1 MDYKEVRKYVELQR
15 KQLEEFAALPVDL
28 AVEALH
34 DQSHEMRE
42 LFFIGIDNPPDI
54 PMVDDPVLKA
64 LANLIND
71 NLTVLNAFRRAKTK
85 AKAGVC
91 EYVPSGGKTCSYF
104 DRVDLRSVASS
115 QKISSDS

>member
-28 AVEALH
+28 AVDALQ
-34 DQSHEMRE
+34 DQSHEMRD

-54 PMVDDPVLKA
+54 PMIDDPVLKA

-71 NLTVLNAFRRAKTK
+71 NLVVLNVCRRAKAN
-85 AKAGVC
+85 AKAAV
-91 EYVPSGGKTCSYF
+91 
-104 DRVDLRSVASS
+104 
-115 QKISSDS
+115 

>member
-28 AVEALH
+28 AVDALQ
-34 DQSHEMRE
+34 DQSHEMRD

-71 NLTVLNAFRRAKTK
+71 NLVVLNVCRG
-85 AKAGVC
+85 AKANAKAAV
-91 EYVPSGGKTCSYF
+91 
-104 DRVDLRSVASS
+104 
-115 QKISSDS
+115 

>member
-28 AVEALH
+28 AVDALQ
-34 DQSHEMRE
+34 DQSHEMRD

-71 NLTVLNAFRRAKTK
+71 NLVVLIVCRRAKAN
-85 AKAGVC
+85 AKAAV
-91 EYVPSGGKTCSYF
+91 
-104 DRVDLRSVASS
+104 
-115 QKISSDS
+115 

>member
-1 MDYKEVRKYVELQR
+1 MDYKEVRKYVGLQR

-28 AVEALH
+28 AVDALQ
-34 DQSHEMRE
+34 DQSHEMRD

-71 NLTVLNAFRRAKTK
+71 NLVVLNVCRRAKAN
-85 AKAGVC
+85 AKAAV
-91 EYVPSGGKTCSYF
+91 
-104 DRVDLRSVASS
+104 
-115 QKISSDS
+115 

>member
-28 AVEALH
+28 AVDALQ
-34 DQSHEMRE
+34 DQSHEMRD
-42 LFFIGIDNPPDI
+42 LFFIGIDNSPDI

-71 NLTVLNAFRRAKTK
+71 NLVVLNVCRRAKAN
-85 AKAGVC
+85 AKAAV
-91 EYVPSGGKTCSYF
+91 
-104 DRVDLRSVASS
+104 
-115 QKISSDS
+115 

>member
-1 MDYKEVRKYVELQR
+1 MDYKEVRKYVELQQ

-28 AVEALH
+28 AVDALQ
-34 DQSHEMRE
+34 DQSHEMRD

-71 NLTVLNAFRRAKTK
+71 NLVVLNVCRRAKAN
-85 AKAGVC
+85 AKAAV
-91 EYVPSGGKTCSYF
+91 
-104 DRVDLRSVASS
+104 
-115 QKISSDS
+115 

>member
-28 AVEALH
+28 AVDALQ
-34 DQSHEMRE
+34 DQSHEMRD
-42 LFFIGIDNPPDI
+42 LFFIGIDNPPEI

-71 NLTVLNAFRRAKTK
+71 NLVVLNVCRRAKAN
-85 AKAGVC
+85 AKAAV
-91 EYVPSGGKTCSYF
+91 
-104 DRVDLRSVASS
+104 
-115 QKISSDS
+115 

>member
-28 AVEALH
+28 AVDALQ
-34 DQSHEMRE
+34 DQSHEMRD

-54 PMVDDPVLKA
+54 PMVDDPVLKG

-71 NLTVLNAFRRAKTK
+71 NLVVLNVCRRAKAN
-85 AKAGVC
+85 AKAAV
-91 EYVPSGGKTCSYF
+91 
-104 DRVDLRSVASS
+104 
-115 QKISSDS
+115 

>member
-1 MDYKEVRKYVELQR
+1 MEFTMDYKEVRKYVELQR

-28 AVEALH
+28 AVDALQ
-34 DQSHEMRE
+34 DQSHEMRD

-71 NLTVLNAFRRAKTK
+71 NLVVLNVCRRAK
-85 AKAGVC
+85 ANAQAAV
-91 EYVPSGGKTCSYF
+91 
-104 DRVDLRSVASS
+104 
-115 QKISSDS
+115 

>member
-28 AVEALH
+28 AVDALQ
-34 DQSHEMRE
+34 DQSHEMCD
-42 LFFIGIDNPPDI
+42 LFFIGIDNPPDV

-71 NLTVLNAFRRAKTK
+71 NLVVLNVCRRAKAN
-85 AKAGVC
+85 AKAAV
-91 EYVPSGGKTCSYF
+91 
-104 DRVDLRSVASS
+104 
-115 QKISSDS
+115 

>member
-28 AVEALH
+28 AVDALQA
-34 DQSHEMRE
+34 QSHEMRD

-71 NLTVLNAFRRAKTK
+71 NLVVLNVCRRAKAN
-85 AKAGVC
+85 AKAAV
-91 EYVPSGGKTCSYF
+91 
-104 DRVDLRSVASS
+104 
-115 QKISSDS
+115 

>member
-28 AVEALH
+28 AVDALQ
-34 DQSHEMRE
+34 DQSHEMRD

-71 NLTVLNAFRRAKTK
+71 NLVVLNVCRRAKAN
-85 AKAGVC
+85 AKAV
-91 EYVPSGGKTCSYF
+91 V
-104 DRVDLRSVASS
+104 
-115 QKISSDS
+115 

>member
-28 AVEALH
+28 AVDALQ
-34 DQSHEMRE
+34 DQSHEMRD
-42 LFFIGIDNPPDI
+42 LIFIGIDNPPDI

-71 NLTVLNAFRRAKTK
+71 NLVVLNVCRRAK
-85 AKAGVC
+85 ANAQAAV
-91 EYVPSGGKTCSYF
+91 
-104 DRVDLRSVASS
+104 
-115 QKISSDS
+115 

>member
-15 KQLEEFAALPVDL
+15 KQLEEFAALPGDL
-28 AVEALH
+28 AVDALQ
-34 DQSHEMRE
+34 DQSHEMRD

-71 NLTVLNAFRRAKTK
+71 NLVVLNVCRRAK
-85 AKAGVC
+85 ANAQAAV
-91 EYVPSGGKTCSYF
+91 
-104 DRVDLRSVASS
+104 
-115 QKISSDS
+115 

>member
-28 AVEALH
+28 AVDALQ
-34 DQSHEMRE
+34 DQSHEMRD

-71 NLTVLNAFRRAKTK
+71 NLVVLNVCRRAKAN
-85 AKAGVC
+85 AKAAV
-91 EYVPSGGKTCSYF
+91 
-104 DRVDLRSVASS
+104 
-115 QKISSDS
+115 

>member
-28 AVEALH
+28 AVDALQ
-34 DQSHEMRE
+34 DQSHEMRD

-64 LANLIND
+64 LAKLIND
-71 NLTVLNAFRRAKTK
+71 NLVVLNVCRRAKAN
-85 AKAGVC
+85 AKAAV
-91 EYVPSGGKTCSYF
+91 
-104 DRVDLRSVASS
+104 
-115 QKISSDS
+115 

>member
-28 AVEALH
+28 AVDALQ
-34 DQSHEMRE
+34 DQSHEMRD

-71 NLTVLNAFRRAKTK
+71 NLVVLNVCRRAKAN
-85 AKAGVC
+85 AKA
-91 EYVPSGGKTCSYF
+91 
-104 DRVDLRSVASS
+104 SV
-115 QKISSDS
+115 

>member
-28 AVEALH
+28 AVDALQ
-34 DQSHEMRE
+34 DQSHEMRD

-71 NLTVLNAFRRAKTK
+71 NLVVLNVCRRAKAN
-85 AKAGVC
+85 AKPAV
-91 EYVPSGGKTCSYF
+91 
-104 DRVDLRSVASS
+104 
-115 QKISSDS
+115 

>member
-28 AVEALH
+28 AVDALQ
-34 DQSHEMRE
+34 DQSHEMRD

-54 PMVDDPVLKA
+54 PMIDDPVLKA

-71 NLTVLNAFRRAKTK
+71 NLVVLNVCLRAKAN
-85 AKAGVC
+85 AKAAV
-91 EYVPSGGKTCSYF
+91 
-104 DRVDLRSVASS
+104 
-115 QKISSDS
+115 

>member
-28 AVEALH
+28 AVDALQ
-34 DQSHEMRE
+34 DQSHEMRD
-42 LFFIGIDNPPDI
+42 LFFIGIDKPPDI

-71 NLTVLNAFRRAKTK
+71 NLVVLNVCRRAKAN
-85 AKAGVC
+85 AKAAV
-91 EYVPSGGKTCSYF
+91 
-104 DRVDLRSVASS
+104 
-115 QKISSDS
+115 

>member
-28 AVEALH
+28 AVDELQ
-34 DQSHEMRE
+34 DQSHEMRD

-71 NLTVLNAFRRAKTK
+71 NLVVLNVCRRAKAN
-85 AKAGVC
+85 AKAAV
-91 EYVPSGGKTCSYF
+91 
-104 DRVDLRSVASS
+104 
-115 QKISSDS
+115 

>member
-15 KQLEEFAALPVDL
+15 KQLEEFAALPMDL
-28 AVEALH
+28 AVDALQ
-34 DQSHEMRE
+34 DQSHEMRD

-71 NLTVLNAFRRAKTK
+71 NLVVLNVCRRAKAN
-85 AKAGVC
+85 AKAAV
-91 EYVPSGGKTCSYF
+91 
-104 DRVDLRSVASS
+104 
-115 QKISSDS
+115 

>member
-1 MDYKEVRKYVELQR
+1 MDYKEVRKYVDLQR

-28 AVEALH
+28 AVDALQ
-34 DQSHEMRE
+34 DQSHEMRD

-71 NLTVLNAFRRAKTK
+71 NLVVLNVCRRAKAN
-85 AKAGVC
+85 AKAAV
-91 EYVPSGGKTCSYF
+91 
-104 DRVDLRSVASS
+104 
-115 QKISSDS
+115 

>member
-28 AVEALH
+28 AVDALQ
-34 DQSHEMRE
+34 DQSHEMRD
-42 LFFIGIDNPPDI
+42 LFFIGIDNPPDV

-71 NLTVLNAFRRAKTK
+71 DLVVLNVCRRAKAN
-85 AKAGVC
+85 AKAAV
-91 EYVPSGGKTCSYF
+91 
-104 DRVDLRSVASS
+104 
-115 QKISSDS
+115 

>member
-28 AVEALH
+28 AVDALQ
-34 DQSHEMRE
+34 DQSHEMRD
-42 LFFIGIDNPPDI
+42 LFFIGIDNPPDV

-71 NLTVLNAFRRAKTK
+71 NLVVLNVCRRAKAK
-85 AKAGVC
+85 AKAAV
-91 EYVPSGGKTCSYF
+91 
-104 DRVDLRSVASS
+104 
-115 QKISSDS
+115 

>member
-15 KQLEEFAALPVDL
+15 KQLEEIAALPVDL
-28 AVEALH
+28 AVDALQ
-34 DQSHEMRE
+34 DQSHEMRD

-71 NLTVLNAFRRAKTK
+71 NLVVLNVCRRAKAN
-85 AKAGVC
+85 AKAAV
-91 EYVPSGGKTCSYF
+91 
-104 DRVDLRSVASS
+104 
-115 QKISSDS
+115 

>member
-28 AVEALH
+28 AVDALQ
-34 DQSHEMRE
+34 DQSHEMRD
-42 LFFIGIDNPPDI
+42 LFFIGIDNPPDV

-71 NLTVLNAFRRAKTK
+71 NLVVLNVCRRAKAN
-85 AKAGVC
+85 AKAAV
-91 EYVPSGGKTCSYF
+91 
-104 DRVDLRSVASS
+104 
-115 QKISSDS
+115 

>member
-28 AVEALH
+28 AVDALQ
-34 DQSHEMRE
+34 DQSHEMRD

-71 NLTVLNAFRRAKTK
+71 NLVVLNVCRRAKSN
-85 AKAGVC
+85 AKAAV
-91 EYVPSGGKTCSYF
+91 
-104 DRVDLRSVASS
+104 
-115 QKISSDS
+115 

>member
-28 AVEALH
+28 AVDALQ
-34 DQSHEMRE
+34 DQSHEMRD

-71 NLTVLNAFRRAKTK
+71 NLVVLNVCRSTK
-85 AKAGVC
+85 ANAKAAV
-91 EYVPSGGKTCSYF
+91 
-104 DRVDLRSVASS
+104 
-115 QKISSDS
+115 

>member
-15 KQLEEFAALPVDL
+15 KQLEEFAVLPVDL
-28 AVEALH
+28 AVDALQ
-34 DQSHEMRE
+34 DQSHEMRD

-71 NLTVLNAFRRAKTK
+71 NLVVLNVCRRAKAN
-85 AKAGVC
+85 AKAAV
-91 EYVPSGGKTCSYF
+91 
-104 DRVDLRSVASS
+104 
-115 QKISSDS
+115 

>member
-28 AVEALH
+28 AVDALQ
-34 DQSHEMRE
+34 DQSHEMRD
-42 LFFIGIDNPPDI
+42 LFFFGIDNPPDI

-71 NLTVLNAFRRAKTK
+71 NLVVLNVCRRAK
-85 AKAGVC
+85 ANAQAAV
-91 EYVPSGGKTCSYF
+91 
-104 DRVDLRSVASS
+104 
-115 QKISSDS
+115 

>member
-15 KQLEEFAALPVDL
+15 KQLEEFSALPVDL
-28 AVEALH
+28 AVDALQ
-34 DQSHEMRE
+34 DQSHEMRD

-71 NLTVLNAFRRAKTK
+71 NLVVLNVCRRAK
-85 AKAGVC
+85 ANAQAAV
-91 EYVPSGGKTCSYF
+91 
-104 DRVDLRSVASS
+104 
-115 QKISSDS
+115 